1 MEFSIA
7 TKPIPL
13 VNDSEGI
20 VRIGD
25 TRVTLTTVIT
35 AFKNGSTCEEIVYQY
50 PVLKLADVYS
60 TISYY
65 LNDQDRVE
73 SYLEKHYR
81 LAESIKEDIQTHFDT
96 HKIRERLLKR
106 KNAKE

>member
-7 TKPIPL
+7 TKTVPF

-20 VRIGD
+20 IRIGD
-25 TRVTLTTVIT
+25 TRVTLNTVIT

-60 TISYY
+60 AISYY

-73 SYLEKHYR
+73 SYLEKHDR
-81 LAESIKEDIQTHFDT
+81 LAESIKENIQSHFDT
-96 HKIRERLLKR
+96 KMIRERLLKR